1 MPQYTA
7 MRSPYLVDGPVLR
20 PEEPVAPRGD
30 LIARLEGLTSNRAV
44 RDPSNQRGHR
54 ILSREL
60 AAQHIRDVTPP
71 AGSNHDRPSLSAASK
86 PGRTRRVRRSQART
100 SMG

>member
-7 MRSPYLVDGPVLR
+7 MQTPLPRDGPVLR

-30 LIARLEGLTSNRAV
+30 LIARLEGLTSDRAV

-54 ILSREL
+54 GLSREL
-60 AAQHIRDVTPP
+60 AAQPIRDVPP
-71 AGSNHDRPSLSAASK
+71 RAGSNHDRPSLSAVSK